1 MVDQLCIW
9 FPKGKWHKK
18 GSLSIFWKIYV
29 STLDTYWKNIYL
41 YIWNKIYKGLGSIIY
56 FFDGRFNFPIY
67 FIYFQRSKWFWAC
80 TFLVSYIYL
89 SRYKHLQ
96 MVCMLVFA
104 KYISGL
110 FDKWMMNALLDSFCV
125 AIVLQKCHSWWCT
138 NRDNISNLCK

>member
-9 FPKGKWHKK
+9 FPKGKWHKT
-18 GSLSIFWKIYV
+18 GSLSILKIICINPRYRKIYIQRPGSNHLIV
-29 STLDTYWKNIYL
+29 DLTSQFTKSWQKMEIYL
-41 YIWNKIYKGLGSIIY
+41 QW
-56 FFDGRFNFPIY
+56 
-67 FIYFQRSKWFWAC
+67 SKW
-80 TFLVSYIYL
+80 LGLYNIYL